1 MSCSA
6 IVLSRFVFETRLFQ
20 AVELWVCWSVSSPK
34 QLSVVDKTKE
44 FGYCLCWEAGISVF
58 CQFFSKICR
67 LIHMQWLCHQLW
79 SSHLLATHK
88 CIERFLHSI
97 WRYRSK
103 SSMVHGESALL
114 SVPGAFS
121 LFQDADSV
129 RHKDWVLLG
138 QLLRLHSGQLLA
150 PIDKICLRTPGQ
162 DSFGL
167 RGLEKRECKA
177 DKGLQGRNFFSKKKE
192 NNFSSKKSNMVIYF

>member
-1 MSCSA
+1 MPLLGSRNLCVLPVFLQNLQTHPYAMALPSA
-6 IVLSRFVFETRLFQ
+6 L
-20 AVELWVCWSVSSPK
+20 K
-34 QLSVVDKTKE
+34 QPPP
-44 FGYCLCWEAGISVF
+44 GY
-58 CQFFSKICR
+58 
-67 LIHMQWLCHQLW
+67 
-79 SSHLLATHK
+79 THK

-167 RGLEKRECKA
+167 RGLEKRERKA
-177 DKGLQGRNFFSKKKE
+177 DKGLQGRNFFSKKKKRIFHQR
-192 NNFSSKKSNMVIYF
+192 NLTWLYISSSTSHLFTFQSDI